1 MWTQEAIDAGV
12 EAARSVVRGDGADLT
27 LIKVDS
33 KRGQIDLR
41 LDVSNLNCETG
52 MCLLPGRLLEG
63 MIAAKLQEHIEGEF
77 ELRLEDPRQKS

>member
-12 EAARSVVRGDGADLT
+12 EVARSVVRGDGADLT